1 VVRAFGVE
9 TAKPAGSHLPTSS
22 CTPKEEVKCG
32 MDVDAEMQLA
42 ETGLCEV
49 QQGVLQHG
57 R

>member
-42 ETGLCEV
+42 ETGPCEV
-49 QQGVLQHG
+49 QPGVLQHG